1 MSNDLSRVA
10 RLSVFYMFFAK
21 GFVASAWVSRIP
33 ATQLRL
39 GLSEG
44 RFGLVLLAAALG
56 VITTLAI
63 SGALVRRFGSRRVIF
78 SANLLMTIVLPLLAV
93 VNSALFLAVMLFLL
107 GVSMGG
113 SDVANNTQAGAIERT
128 LQRPVMSAFHGGFS
142 LGFLAGAALGSA
154 MAGWGVPPLGH
165 FTLAAAIG
173 GGIALALTPMLLQD
187 APAVASAPAAV
198 LRLPPRATWLLGLVT
213 SLAIIGETSV
223 GDWSGIYLRDAAGA
237 RPSQQPL
244 AVAAF
249 SLSMTIGRLAGD
261 ALTAKL
267 SRAVL
272 LRNAG
277 LVAAAGLSLAV
288 AVPQPAFVIAGYAA
302 VGLGLSVVVPL
313 TFSAAARLPDL
324 PTGAGLAGVATLGYV
339 GFLIGPPLIGA
350 VADLSSLRIA
360 IAGVALLFVVLAA
373 LGSSARVRSYLE
385 P

>member
-1 MSNDLSRVA
+1 MSNDLSRIT

-21 GFVASAWVSRIP
+21 GFVAAAWVSRIP
-33 ATQLRL
+33 VTQLRL
-39 GLSEG
+39 DLSEG

-56 VITTLAI
+56 ILTTLAV
-63 SGALVRRFGSRRVIF
+63 SGTLVQRFGSRRVIF
-78 SANLLMTIVLPLLAV
+78 GANLLMTIVLPLLAV
-93 VNSALFLAVMLFLL
+93 VNSALLLAFMLFLF

-113 SDVANNTQAGAIERT
+113 SDVANNTQAGTIERA

-165 FTLAAAIG
+165 FVLAATIG

-187 APAVASAPAAV
+187 APEAGSTPAKA
-198 LRLPPRATWLLGLVT
+198 LRLPPRVTWLLGLVA

-249 SLSMTIGRLAGD
+249 SLSMTIGRFAGD

-267 SRAVL
+267 SRAAL

-277 LVAAAGLSLAV
+277 LVAAGGLSLAV
-288 AVPQPAFVIAGYAA
+288 AVPQPAFVIAGYA
-302 VGLGLSVVVPL
+302 VLGLGLSVVVPL
-313 TFSAAARLPDL
+313 TFSAATRLPDL
-324 PTGAGLAGVATLGYV
+324 PAGAGLAGVATLGYV

-350 VADLSSLRIA
+350 VADISSLRIA
-360 IAGVALLFVVLAA
+360 IAGVAFLFVLLAA
-373 LGSSARVRSYLE
+373 LGSSARVRRYLE
-385 P
+385 L